1 MRTHRPVRT
10 VAIVIA
16 MLALPPLALRAQAP
30 AAATIRLT
38 LNEGTS
44 MAAALSP
51 DGRTIATDLL
61 GALWVMPA
69 AGGTAKRITE
79 ETMDVRMP
87 AWSPDGARIA
97 FQAYRS
103 STWQIWNVNADGSDL
118 RAVTNGPFDDREP
131 HWSPDGTR
139 IAFSSD
145 RGGAHTDAP
154 GERDGNYDVWVLTL
168 STGDVTRVTRGPAN
182 EFMPAW
188 SPDGR
193 EIAFVSDRREK
204 PGVYAIAVG
213 PNGGGAERLV
223 AGTDGAVAGPSW
235 SPDGSSLAFNV
246 IAGGRS
252 RLVVASG
259 GALRDIG
266 DADEDVF
273 PFRPQWIGV
282 SQLLYTAD
290 GKVKTRPA
298 AGGPARTIE
307 FSADISFPRST
318 FTPKHRASPA
328 LGPHPV
334 RGIVHPA
341 LSPDGK
347 QVAFAALG
355 DLWLMTIGS
364 EPKRLTHDPYADT
377 DPAWSS
383 DGASLAFSTDRDG
396 RMHIWV
402 RDMRTGVE
410 RRLTKL
416 ADTEM
421 EAAWSPD
428 ARRVAFVDE
437 EGKVQVADVKTGDV
451 QKVHDHLFNP
461 GRPSW
466 SPDGQALVVSALRP
480 YSTRF
485 REGTNE
491 VLRIALDGRPDEWF
505 DPLPHKS
512 IGMREDFGPAW
523 SPDGTQMA
531 AVIDGRLAAW
541 PVARDGRPLA
551 PPRQL
556 STGLAN
562 SPSWAGDSRHV
573 LYQSDDGFELVDV
586 VDGTT
591 RDVRPNLKWTPGHPA
606 YARSAAPGTVI
617 HAGHLWDGR
626 SATLRDNVDI
636 VLDGNRIWSVE
647 PHRAA
652 LHTGKVIDAS
662 NETIVPGLIEIH
674 SHLEPEYGETLGRIW
689 LSWGVTTVRNP
700 ASNPFEGQESREA
713 IESGAR
719 VGPRV
724 FTTGDPFDGTRVYYA
739 GGAAIDGGAQLTLQL
754 QRAAHLGYDL
764 VKTYVR
770 LPDLLQ
776 KRVIEEAHKMGMP
789 VTSHEIW
796 PAVALGADGVE
807 HIRGTS
813 RRGYSPKVTAL
824 NRTYGD
830 IIALLGASKMTIT
843 PTINIQSGFQLQ
855 TLRDPSWLDDPRI
868 QQLYPPAV
876 LRAARALLAQPHSQA
891 DLDARERLIAPLEKT
906 AFNVVKAG
914 GRVVAGTD
922 APINPYGLSLLA
934 ELEHYVAGGLT
945 PLEAMR
951 TATSVSAEALG
962 LAADL
967 GSIEPGKLADF
978 SFVDG
983 NPLADI
989 KALRR
994 VKRVMKD
1001 GDLFELEA
1009 LLKGPRRQTL
1019 PQP

>member
-1 MRTHRPVRT
+1 MRTLRT
-10 VAIVIA
+10 LAIVIA
-16 MLALPPLALRAQAP
+16 TLAPAPSALRAQAP

-38 LNEGTS
+38 LREGTS

-61 GALWVMPA
+61 GALWTMPA
-69 AGGTAKRITE
+69 TGGAAKRITE

-103 STWQIWNVNADGSDL
+103 STWQIWTVNADGSDL
-118 RAVTNGPFDDREP
+118 KAVTNGPFDDREP
-131 HWSPDGTR
+131 SWSPDGTR

-145 RGGAHTDAP
+145 RGGAHAESP
-154 GERDGNYDVWVLTL
+154 AEGDGNYDVWVLTL
-168 STGDVTRVTRGPAN
+168 STGALTRLTHGPAN

-188 SPDGR
+188 SPSGS
-193 EIAFVSDRREK
+193 EIAYVSDRREK
-204 PGVYAIAVG
+204 PGVYAIGVA
-213 PNGGGAERLV
+213 PGGRNAEGLV
-223 AGTDGAVAGPSW
+223 AAADGAVAGPSW
-235 SPDGSSLAFNV
+235 SRDGSSLAFNV
-246 IAGGRS
+246 IAAGRS

-259 GALRDIG
+259 GPLRDIG
-266 DADEDVF
+266 DAGEDVF
-273 PFRPQWIGV
+273 PFRPQWTAA
-282 SQLLYTAD
+282 SELLYTAD
-290 GKVKTRPA
+290 GKIKVRPA

-307 FSADISFPRST
+307 FTADISFPRST

-328 LGPHPV
+328 SGPHAV
-334 RGIVHPA
+334 KGIVHPA
-341 LSPDGK
+341 LSPDGR

-364 EPKRLTHDPYADT
+364 EPKRITHDPFVDT

-383 DGASLAFSTDRDG
+383 DGNSLAFSSDRDG
-396 RMHIWV
+396 QMRVWL
-402 RDMRTGVE
+402 RDMHTGVE

-428 ARRVAFVDE
+428 GTRIAFVDE
-437 EGKVQVADVKTGDV
+437 DGQLQVADVKTGDV
-451 QKVHDHLFNP
+451 KKAHDRLFSP

-466 SPDGQALVVSALRP
+466 SPDGRAIVISALRP

-485 REGTNE
+485 REGTNQ
-491 VLRIALDGRPDEWF
+491 VLRIALDVKADEWF
-505 DPLPHKS
+505 DPVPHKS
-512 IGMREDFGPAW
+512 IGMREDFGPVW

-531 AVIDGRLAAW
+531 AVIDGRLAVW
-541 PVARDGRPLA
+541 PVSHDGRPLA

-562 SPSWAGDSRHV
+562 SPTWSGDSRHI
-573 LYQSDDGFELVDV
+573 LYQTDDAFELVDV
-586 VDGTT
+586 VDG
-591 RDVRPNLKWTPGHPA
+591 RLQHVRPNLKWTPGHPT
-606 YARSAAPGTVI
+606 YARSGAPGTVI

-636 VLDGNRIWSVE
+636 VLEGNRIKSVE

-652 LHTGKVIDAS
+652 LHVGKVIDAS
-662 NETIVPGLIEIH
+662 NETVTPGLIEIH
-674 SHLEPEYGETLGRIW
+674 SHLEPEYGESLGRIW
-689 LSWGVTTVRNP
+689 LAWGVTTVRNP

-719 VGPRV
+719 AGPRV

-739 GGAAIDGGAQLTLQL
+739 GGAALDGGAQLTLQL
-754 QRAAHLGYDL
+754 QRAEHLGYDL

-776 KRVIEEAHKMGMP
+776 QRVIEEAHRMGMP

-796 PAVALGADGVE
+796 PAVAFGADGVE

-824 NRTYGD
+824 NRTYDD
-830 IIALLGASKMTIT
+830 IIQLLGASKMTIT
-843 PTINIQSGFQLQ
+843 PTINIQGGFQLL
-855 TLRDPSWLDDPRI
+855 TLRDPTWLDDPRI
-868 QQLYPPAV
+868 QQLYPPSV
-876 LRAARALLAQPHSQA
+876 LRSARALMAQPHTPE
-891 DLDARERLIAPLEKT
+891 DLDARARIIAPLEKT

-922 APINPYGLSLLA
+922 SPINPYGLALLS

-962 LAADL
+962 VTADL
-967 GSIEPGKLADF
+967 GTIEAGKLADMTML
-978 SFVDG
+978 DG
-983 NPLADI
+983 NPLVDI

-1009 LLKGPRRQTL
+1009 LLKGPKRPIV

>member
-1 MRTHRPVRT
+1 MRTLRT
-10 VAIVIA
+10 LAIVVA
-16 MLALPPLALRAQAP
+16 VLAPAPRALRAQAP

-38 LNEGTS
+38 LHEGTS

-61 GALWVMPA
+61 GALWTLPA
-69 AGGTAKRITE
+69 SGGVAKRITDE
-79 ETMDVRMP
+79 AMDVRMP
-87 AWSPDGARIA
+87 AWSPDGTRIA

-103 STWQIWNVNADGSDL
+103 STWQIWTVNVDGSDL
-118 RAVTNGPFDDREP
+118 KAVTNGPFDDREP
-131 HWSPDGTR
+131 HWSPDGSR

-145 RGGAHTDAP
+145 RGGAHAESP
-154 GERDGNYDVWVLTL
+154 GEGDGNYDVWVLTL
-168 STGDVTRVTRGPAN
+168 ASGALARVTHGPAN

-193 EIAFVSDRREK
+193 EIAFVSDRRDK
-204 PGVYAIAVG
+204 PGVYAIGVAPG
-213 PNGGGAERLV
+213 RSNAERLV
-223 AGTDGAVAGPSW
+223 ATADGAITGPSW
-235 SPDGSSLAFNV
+235 SPDGSSMAFTV
-246 IAGGRS
+246 IGGGRS
-252 RLVVASG
+252 HLIVESG
-259 GALRDIG
+259 GTQRDIG
-266 DADEDVF
+266 DFDEDVF
-273 PFRPQWIGV
+273 PFRPQWAGA
-282 SQLLYTAD
+282 STLLYTAD
-290 GKVKTRPA
+290 GKIKTRA
-298 AGGPARTIE
+298 ASGGSLRTIE
-307 FSADISFPRST
+307 FTADVSFPRST
-318 FTPKHRASPA
+318 FTPKHRASPVS
-328 LGPHPV
+328 GPHPV

-341 LSPDGK
+341 LSPDGR
-347 QVAFAALG
+347 QIAFAALG

-364 EPKRLTHDPYADT
+364 EPRRITHDPFVDT

-383 DGASLAFSTDRDG
+383 DGTSLAFSSDRDG
-396 RMHIWV
+396 QMRIWV

-421 EAAWSPD
+421 EPAWSPD
-428 ARRVAFVDE
+428 GARVAFIDE
-437 EGKVQVADVKTGDV
+437 DGQVQVADARTGDV
-451 QKVHDHLFNP
+451 NKAHDHLFSP

-466 SPDGQALVVSALRP
+466 SPDGKMLVVSALRP

-485 REGTNE
+485 REGTNQ

-505 DPLPHKS
+505 DPVPHKS

-556 STGLAN
+556 STDLAN
-562 SPSWAGDSRHV
+562 SPTWAGDSRHV
-573 LYQSDDGFELVDV
+573 LFQTDDKLELVDV
-586 VDGTT
+586 VDG
-591 RDVRPNLKWTPGHPA
+591 RVQEIRPNLKWTPGHPA
-606 YARSAAPGTVI
+606 YARSVAPGTVI

-636 VLDGNRIWSVE
+636 VLEGNRIKSVQ

-662 NETIVPGLIEIH
+662 NETVIPGLIEIH
-674 SHLEPEYGETLGRIW
+674 SHLEPEYGEALGRIW

-700 ASNPFEGQESREA
+700 ASNPFEGVESREA

-724 FTTGDPFDGTRVYYA
+724 LTTGDPFDGTRVYYA
-739 GGAAIDGGAQLTLQL
+739 GGAALDGGAQLALQL
-754 QRAAHLGYDL
+754 QRAEHLGYDL

-776 KRVIEEAHKMGMP
+776 KRVIEEAHRMGMP
-789 VTSHEIW
+789 VTSHEIY
-796 PAVALGADGVE
+796 PAVAFGADGVE

-843 PTINIQSGFQLQ
+843 PTINIQGGFQLL

-876 LRAARALLAQPHSQA
+876 LRAARALMAQPHSSA

-906 AFNVVKAG
+906 VFNVVKAG

-922 APINPYGLSLLA
+922 APINPYGLSLLS

-951 TATSVSAEALG
+951 TATSVSADALG
-962 LAADL
+962 LTADL
-967 GSIEPGKLADF
+967 GTIEAGKLADM
-978 SFVDG
+978 SMLDG

-994 VKRVMKD
+994 IKRVVKD
-1001 GDLFELEA
+1001 GDLFELDA
-1009 LLKGPRRQTL
+1009 LLKGPKRPVV